1 MSLVGYIDKTG
12 IHTPTYPEVLAELQG
27 SYRAIFGSDVYL
39 EADSQEGQMIAMFAL
54 AIHDANQL
62 AVSVYNSFSPQ
73 TAQGAGLSRMVKING
88 IARISAS
95 SSTVDLTLTGQAG
108 TVITGGVAED
118 VAGQKWDLP
127 ETVIIPTGGEVT
139 VTATAR
145 DAGAV
150 QAAAGDVNVISTPT
164 RGWQSVVNA
173 QAATPGTDAETDAA
187 LRLRQGVSTA
197 LPSLTV
203 LEGIV
208 GALANLDGVTRVQG
222 YENDADEADGNG
234 IPAHCL
240 AMVVEGGEVAG
251 IAEAIAAKK
260 TPGAG
265 TYGDISATVEDAYG
279 LLSTIQF
286 FRPGEVPIDA
296 EVVITPRA
304 GYVSTTGTSI
314 QEGLAE
320 YFNELEIGEDVL
332 LSKLYTPIN
341 SAEPLAGKRSFDVA
355 ALTIARHGES
365 LGAANVALAFTEM
378 AVGDVANITVTVQ
391 E

>member
-12 IHTPTYPEVLAELQG
+12 IHTPTYPEVLAELQK

-39 EADSQEGQMIAMFAL
+39 EADSQEGQMVAMFAL
-54 AIHDANQL
+54 AIYDANQL

-127 ETVIIPTGGEVT
+127 ETVTIPTGGEVT
-139 VTATAR
+139 ITATAR

-150 QAAAGDVNVISTPT
+150 QAAAGDVNVIATPT

-222 YENDADEADGNG
+222 YENDADEADGND

-240 AMVVEGGEVAG
+240 AMVVEGGEVTG

-265 TYGDISATVEDAYG
+265 TYGDVSATVEDAYG

-286 FRPGEVPIDA
+286 FRPGEVAIDA
-296 EVVITPRA
+296 EIVITPRS

-341 SAEPLAGKRSFDVA
+341 AAEPLGGKRSFDVA
-355 ALTIARHGES
+355 ALTIARHGDG
-365 LGAANVALAFTEM
+365 LAAANIVLGFTEM